1 MMAALSIRQPWAW
14 LVVNGYRDIE
24 NRDWPTNFRGPLLV
38 HAGLTMTRSDYEQ
51 AAQLLDEAGLL
62 PPGGLPAY
70 EALPRGGL
78 VGWTRVVEY
87 KPPVWLIWSGAGG
100 LAVAAIA
107 VLHLRQRRVDQL
119 APGLRREQ
127 PRIGAAD
134 PEVELDPV
142 GAG

>member
-62 PPGGLPAY
+62 PPGGLP
-70 EALPRGGL
+70 
-78 VGWTRVVEY
+78 
-87 KPPVWLIWSGAGG
+87 
-100 LAVAAIA
+100 
-107 VLHLRQRRVDQL
+107 
-119 APGLRREQ
+119 
-127 PRIGAAD
+127 GAASSGRFASRSWITD
-134 PEVELDPV
+134 SI
-142 GAG
+142 GSN